1 MIVIDGPAALDGE
14 LKVQGAKNSTLPLLA
29 ATVLC
34 KGQTVL
40 HNCPHLSDVDTAVR
54 ILEHLGSRCQ
64 WQGDSLVVDT
74 SMTCCQ
80 QLSFQIIIVIL
91 TLVKVVKTVFLW
103 CFRPARHIIFVQ
115 IIYISTIKKCTAV
128 LCFPPVGILLQF
140 QAVAFNRFN

>member
-54 ILEHLGSRCQ
+54 ILEHLGSWGWR
-64 WQGDSLVVDT
+64 L
-74 SMTCCQ
+74 
-80 QLSFQIIIVIL
+80 
-91 TLVKVVKTVFLW
+91 
-103 CFRPARHIIFVQ
+103 RNPAAA
-115 IIYISTIKKCTAV
+115 CTAA
-128 LCFPPVGILLQF
+128 PPRGYR
-140 QAVAFNRFN
+140 ARTSP

>member
-54 ILEHLGSRCQ
+54 IFVSLRLRC
-64 WQGDSLVVDT
+64 
-74 SMTCCQ
+74 
-80 QLSFQIIIVIL
+80 L
-91 TLVKVVKTVFLW
+91 TT
-103 CFRPARHIIFVQ
+103 
-115 IIYISTIKKCTAV
+115 
-128 LCFPPVGILLQF
+128 
-140 QAVAFNRFN
+140 